1 MEDKPLMIEG
11 LDGYQFEE
19 LIAKIMKKKGY
30 KNIVVTPKSRDQGR
44 DIIMQDS
51 NRETVLIV

>member
-1 MEDKPLMIEG
+1 MIEG